1 MYACMHTSI
10 CHVGRSIMQSN
21 NISLDSLNGELINRR
36 TCNDSSIIYASQN
49 NEMLLIKV
57 NAPHACLCHVGRI
70 EHHTMYCPAQYN
82 LPNTC
87 IALEQHALYKR
98 LAWTRDYKHLITIN
112 VAAHACMQSNLLLH
126 YIRMYPC
133 MHACTSCSHVI

>member
-1 MYACMHTSI
+1 MHASAMWE
-10 CHVGRSIMQSN
+10 G
-21 NISLDSLNGELINRR
+21 
-36 TCNDSSIIYASQN
+36 SSIT
-49 NEMLLIKV
+49 L
-57 NAPHACLCHVGRI
+57 
-70 EHHTMYCPAQYN
+70 
-82 LPNTC
+82 C
-87 IALEQHALYKR
+87 IAQHNITCQIHVLHWSNMHALYKR